1 MKKLYRDT
9 ANEMIAGVCSG
20 VAKYLYVDP
29 TIVRIIWACAVL
41 FAGGGLLL
49 YIICAIIIPAEPS
62 NYYADYDEAQRNW
75 EYQQQNQ
82 QNQQY
87 QPNNANYYNPDQQ
100 YNQGPYYDPNSHQE

>member
-20 VAKYLYVDP
+20 VAKYLNVDP

-49 YIICAIIIPAEPS
+49 YIICALIIPADPG
-62 NYYADYDEAQRNW
+62 NYYADYEAQRNW

-87 QPNNANYYNPDQQ
+87 QQNNANYYNPNQQ
-100 YNQGPYYDPNSHQE
+100 YNQGTYYDPNSHQE